1 MKKITRT
8 ITIIVFLI
16 LALLVLT
23 NSIYAL
29 SELYNYRETWNSCW
43 TDYQRYI
50 YLWGFSDARKQI
62 WGDISGIIKEFR
74 EGKALSLYE
83 LKSLIDLTNKIA
95 IIETN
100 ASITDYE
107 EITIGLKPLDLKV
120 IRDIM
125 NDLYKDPA
133 NAYINFEYMVFIAKD
148 KLSGKPIENKL
159 AEKRKSIKETEEK
172 MRDLITK

>member
-1 MKKITRT
+1 MKNLSKLL
-8 ITIIVFLI
+8 FLI
-16 LALLVLT
+16 FLLIL
-23 NSIYAL
+23 IL
-29 SELYNYRETWNSCW
+29 STSLSASGEPYNYRETWNSW

-62 WGDISGIIKEFR
+62 WVDISGIIKEFR
-74 EGKALSLYE
+74 EDKTLSLYE

-107 EITIGLKPLDLKV
+107 EINIGLKPLDLKV

-133 NAYINFEYMVFIAKD
+133 NSYISFQNMIFIAKD
-148 KLSGKPIENKL
+148 KLAGKPIENKL
-159 AEKRKSIKETEEK
+159 IEERKSIKEAEEK
-172 MRDLITK
+172 MQELLTK

>member
-1 MKKITRT
+1 MKNLSKLL
-8 ITIIVFLI
+8 FLI
-16 LALLVLT
+16 FLLILILST
-23 NSIYAL
+23 NL
-29 SELYNYRETWNSCW
+29 SASGELYNYRETWNSW

-50 YLWGFSDARKQI
+50 YLWGFNDARKQI
-62 WGDISGIIKEFR
+62 WVDISSIITEFR
-74 EGKALSLYE
+74 EDKTLSLHE

-107 EITIGLKPLDLKV
+107 EINIGLQPFDLKV

-133 NAYINFEYMVFIAKD
+133 NAYISFQNMIFMAKD
-148 KLSGKPIENKL
+148 KLSGKSIENKL
-159 AEKRKSIKETEEK
+159 MEERKSIKEAEEK
-172 MRDLITK
+172 MQELLIK